1 MEVNPHDRAMTG
13 RELEVAIQGV
23 DGFLCLL
30 TDTIDSKLLDL
41 NPELKVLANYAVGY
55 DNIDVKAC
63 TEKGIPVSNTPG
75 VLTDTTADLA
85 FTLIMSIARRVV
97 EADKFTR
104 MGKYEGWGPMLLLGN
119 DIYQKK
125 IGIIGMGRIGQAV
138 ARRAVGG
145 FDMDVMYYD
154 INRNKEVEEELG
166 LKYKSFEELL
176 AKSDFISIHVPL
188 NQYTEKLIGED
199 EFEMMKDSAY
209 IINTSRGAIIDE
221 TALLQALRENK
232 IAGAGLDVYEDEPKL
247 TPGLA
252 NINNL
257 VLLPHLGSA
266 TVETR
271 TKMAVMAAKNLLA
284 GLKGDRMPNI
294 VNPEVFY
301 R

>member
-1 MEVNPHDRAMTG
+1 
-13 RELEVAIQGV
+13 
-23 DGFLCLL
+23 
-30 TDTIDSKLLDL
+30 
-41 NPELKVLANYAVGY
+41 
-55 DNIDVKAC
+55 
-63 TEKGIPVSNTPG
+63 
-75 VLTDTTADLA
+75 
-85 FTLIMSIARRVV
+85 MSTARRVV
-97 EADKFTR
+97 EGDRFTR
-104 MGKYEGWGPMLLLGN
+104 MGRYEGWGPMLLLGN

-125 IGIIGMGRIGQAV
+125 LGIIGIGRIGQAV

-252 NINNL
+252 NMDNL

-284 GLKGDRMPNI
+284 GLKGDKMPNI
-294 VNPEVFY
+294 VNPEVLDK
-301 R
+301 